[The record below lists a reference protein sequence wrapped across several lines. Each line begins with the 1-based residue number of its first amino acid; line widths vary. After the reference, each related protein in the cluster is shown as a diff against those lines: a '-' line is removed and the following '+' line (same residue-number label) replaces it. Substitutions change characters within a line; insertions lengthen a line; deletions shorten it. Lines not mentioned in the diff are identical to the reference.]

1 MSNPTIETILS
12 RLPATPLVTPRDIS
26 DALSMASTK
35 TVIEAI
41 DSGALAAARPGRTY
55 IISRAD
61 AERWIRAAAVGAQP
75 ERTLQ

>member
-1 MSNPTIETILS
+1 MSNPTIDMILS

-26 DALSMASTK
+26 DALGMATTK

-61 AERWIRAAAVGAQP
+61 AERWIRTTAVGALP
-75 ERTLQ
+75 ERITQ